1 MNASSPTSR
10 AAAPT
15 AAAPLI
21 HTAQAPAGPAPAAAL
36 LEPAMGDA
44 IGEPAAPV
52 SLTLD
57 YGAPLIAGETVTIE
71 SWVERATRTLVFV
84 HGRVLKGDG
93 ALAATGSAVFRKLD
107 LSAPA

>member
-1 MNASSPTSR
+1 MNASSPTSS
-10 AAAPT
+10 AAVSS

-21 HTAQAPAGPAPAAAL
+21 HRAQAAAGPAPAAAL
-36 LEPAMGDA
+36 LEPAMAGA
-44 IGEPAAPV
+44 IGEAAAPV

-57 YGAPLIAGETVTIE
+57 YGAPLIAGETVTVE

-107 LSAPA
+107 ATAPA

>member
-36 LEPAMGDA
+36 LEPAMADA

-107 LSAPA
+107 ATTPA

>member
-1 MNASSPTSR
+1 MNASSPTSS
-10 AAAPT
+10 AAPST

-21 HTAQAPAGPAPAAAL
+21 RTSQAPDGPAPAAAL
-36 LEPAMGDA
+36 LEPAMAGA
-44 IGEPAAPV
+44 IGEAAAPV